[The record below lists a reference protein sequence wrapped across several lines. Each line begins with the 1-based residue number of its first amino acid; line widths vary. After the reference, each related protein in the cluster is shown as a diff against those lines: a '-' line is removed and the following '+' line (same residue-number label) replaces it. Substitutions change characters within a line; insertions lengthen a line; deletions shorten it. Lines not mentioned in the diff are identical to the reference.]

1 MTDCLV
7 IGFNDSNFEEYEDM
21 VRSMGT
27 ESGAYRDLGL
37 AFINYEGKPQRS
49 MDILNHFYF
58 QSKGEAVVKPLHN
71 ADFLWPVVT
80 YLGTYL
86 ARRGYSFDYVNLFH
100 LEKEKLREKLEQE
113 DILTIAITTTLYVS
127 PYPILEIISFIRQYN
142 KTARILVGGPFMSG
156 QIKGHDELSL
166 QHLLKLIAADIYVIS
181 QEGETA
187 LVNIISTL
195 KSGGSLDKV
204 ENIAYRKGEKYILTS
219 TSIESNPLE
228 ENMVNY
234 SLFPQQEMGEFVTLR
249 TAKSCP
255 FSCAFCGFPQRAGKY
270 KYQSVELVE
279 QELDE
284 IRKIGSVT
292 TLTFL
297 DDTFNVPKERFKE
310 ILRMMIKNE
319 YGYKW
324 NSFYRCDHGD
334 EEAIELMGKAGCE
347 GVFLGV
353 ESGSDEML
361 LKMNKTARQKDYM
374 KSIPLLRAAG
384 ISTHANLII
393 GFPGETY
400 ETVRETVNFVE
411 ESKPDFF
418 RAQLWYADPVTPI
431 WEKREQYG
439 VKGTAFNWSHNTMN
453 FETACDLIDK
463 LFVSVEN
470 SIWLPQNGFEQWSTF
485 YLQRKGMTVDQIKTF
500 LKCFNAA
507 IKEKLTYPGK
517 KDMDPLLLE
526 SLKTSCQFDGSE
538 QPDMT
543 PVEVFSGYEAAQQYW
558 VNEFIGGVPASN
570 IEMLRDKEGADVEER
585 VTTPFAVSSDVTSA
599 LSVGPDEDWSTFI
612 LAAYGALLLRINGQ
626 EDLTIVSSV
635 NETGPQSPLPL
646 RFFPSWNL
654 TFAEFLQTVR
664 QKSVEATRHRVYGLH
679 ILTNPLRL
687 SEYGCAP
694 PVFDVGYNYNGES
707 RGPETSG
714 LGLYPQV
721 DKGLR
726 LLLNVTRNKDRLN
739 FDFSYMRSWFRAE
752 TIEKLGSYLDS
763 ILKEV
768 SVNPTVVIG
777 EIALGSE
784 IRESDFAVEIDAHEV
799 FNF

>member
-7 IGFNDSNFEEYEDM
+7 IGFNDSNFEEYEEM

-27 ESGAYRDLGL
+27 ESGAYRDLSL
-37 AFINYEGKPQRS
+37 AFITYEGKPRRS

-58 QSKGEAVVKPLHN
+58 QNKGEVVKPLHN

-80 YLGTYL
+80 YLSTFL

-100 LEKEKLREKLEQE
+100 LEKEKLREKLEKE
-113 DILTIAITTTLYVS
+113 DILTIAVTTTLYVS
-127 PYPILEIISFIRQYN
+127 PYPILEIISFIRKYN
-142 KTARILVGGPFMSG
+142 KTAKILVGGPFMSG
-156 QIKGHDELSL
+156 QIKDHDEASL
-166 QHLLKLIAADIYVIS
+166 QRLLKLIAADIYVIS

-187 LVNIISTL
+187 LVNIIRTL
-195 KSGGSLDKV
+195 KGDGNLDKV
-204 ENIAYRKGEKYILTS
+204 DNIAYRKGENYVLTS

-234 SLFPQQEMGEFVTLR
+234 SLFPKEEIGEFVTLR

-279 QELDE
+279 QELNQ
-284 IRKIGSVT
+284 IREIGSVS

-297 DDTFNVPKERFKE
+297 DDTFNVPKQRFKE
-310 ILRMMIKNE
+310 ILRMMIKNQ

-334 EEAIELMGKAGCE
+334 EETIELMGKAGCE

-374 KSIPLLRAAG
+374 KAIPLLRAAG

-400 ETVRETVNFVE
+400 ETVRESVNFVE
-411 ESKPDFF
+411 EAKPDFF

-431 WEKREQYG
+431 WEKRDQYG

-453 FETACDLIDK
+453 FEIACNLIDK
-463 LFVSVEN
+463 MFISVEN

-485 YLQRKGMTVDQIKTF
+485 YLQRKGMTVDRIKTF
-500 LKCFNAA
+500 LRCFNAI
-507 IKEKLTYPGK
+507 IKEKLIYPAK
-517 KDMDPLLLE
+517 KDIDPRLLE
-526 SLKTSCQFDGSE
+526 SLKKSCEFDSPA
-538 QPDMT
+538 QPDMA
-543 PVEVFSGYEAAQQYW
+543 PVEVFSGYDAAQQYW
-558 VNEFIGGVPASN
+558 INEFISGVPASN
-570 IEMLRDKEGADVEER
+570 IEMLRDREGVAVEER
-585 VTTPFAVSSDVTSA
+585 VTTPFAVSSLNSNA
-599 LSVGPDEDWSTFI
+599 LSLESDEDWSTFI
-612 LAAYGALLLRINGQ
+612 LAAYGALLFRLNGQ
-626 EDLTIVSSV
+626 EDMTIVTSLD
-635 NETGPQSPLPL
+635 GAFPQSPLPL
-646 RFFPSWNL
+646 RLVPSWSL
-654 TFAEFLQTVR
+654 TFAEFLQAVR
-664 QKSVEATRHRVYGLH
+664 QKVIVSKRHRLYGLH
-679 ILTNPLRL
+679 ILTNPLTL
-687 SEYGCAP
+687 AEYGCP
-694 PVFDVGYNYNGES
+694 SPVFDVGYSYGDADS
-707 RGPETSG
+707 RPEASG
-714 LGLYPQV
+714 LGLYPEV

-726 LLLNVTRNKDRLN
+726 LLLKVTRNESELS
-739 FDFSYMRSWFRAE
+739 FEFSYMSTWFRNE
-752 TIEKLGSYLDS
+752 TIEKLSSYLDS
-763 ILKEV
+763 ILKEALI
-768 SVNPTVVIG
+768 NPAVVIG
-777 EIALGSE
+777 EIALQSDEQESE
-784 IRESDFAVEIDAHEV
+784 SEMAVDASEV